1 MRPLILLL
9 LAFALRPISAEAVVI
24 TFMHHADLHAH
35 LTTHAELVPDG
46 PIGAS
51 TTRTKVVQRGG
62 LARLSTLVKRIRAEN
77 PNSVLMSVGDTY
89 HGGVEA
95 MYTVGNA
102 IVEPMNTLGVDV
114 GVPGNWDF
122 GWGPFV
128 FRARYTDASRREL
141 EMLRDPLR
149 PQGIT
154 EIFRPNYP
162 NLAANMTTSIG
173 GRHLL
178 PPTMTKVVGGVKVG
192 FIGLTSDIVKFTYP
206 LLAPGLTFTQGEEQY
221 KQLINK
227 YAAQLRSQGH
237 TIVVVMSELGL
248 PKNWR
253 LAQTINPGAVDVIFS
268 AHTHELTST
277 PLTSASGTLVVEPG
291 NDTNLGRMDITVVN
305 NKVTGRAWR
314 VIPID
319 LTLSEDATMKA
330 VVDRHRQRFLRGP
343 VNINSPLP
351 NMTMA
356 LTHPINMVVGHTDQ
370 PLDRRSAL
378 ENSFNNA
385 FTDIVRHYGKTQ
397 FSMVP
402 GFRFS
407 GVIAEPG
414 VPLEGNTVANGDIT
428 LEDVYRFL
436 PMPFLIA
443 TAEVTGKQLRSMI
456 EESLKSVY
464 SHDPFNQIGGWT
476 FGFSGLKATV
486 DLSAPD
492 GSRVRTLHLKDTA
505 MPITDSSVL
514 TVTGCRRPI
523 EPMDKLCNFTGVSNV
538 RPLIRTGIME
548 PWTSIDIM
556 IEALATKVP
565 FNAARRDITDVSGIP
580 LWPQSPWIGPL
591 PGTQ

>member
-1 MRPLILLL
+1 MRPIFLLL
-9 LAFALRPISAEAVVI
+9 LPILLAPLSAQGVTI
-24 TFMHHADLHAH
+24 TFMHQADLHAN
-35 LTTHAELVPDG
+35 LITHAELVPDG
-46 PIGAS
+46 PIGDPN
-51 TTRTKVVQRGG
+51 TGTEVVQRGG
-62 LARLSTLVKRIRAEN
+62 MARLATLIKRIRAEN
-77 PNSVLMSVGDTY
+77 PNSVLMSIGDTY

-149 PQGIT
+149 PDIDQIL
-154 EIFRPNYP
+154 RPNYP
-162 NLAANMTTSIG
+162 NLAANMVNTMT
-173 GRHLL
+173 GRHVLA
-178 PPTMTKVVGGVKVG
+178 PTFSKTVGGVKIG
-192 FIGLTSDIVKFTYP
+192 FIGLTSDIVKYTYP
-206 LLAPGLTFTQGEEQY
+206 LLAPGLTFTEGEQAY
-221 KQLINK
+221 TRLINK

-248 PKNWR
+248 PKNWS
-253 LAQTINPGAVDVIFS
+253 LAQTINRGAVDVIFS
-268 AHTHELTST
+268 AHTHELTAT
-277 PLTSASGTLVVEPG
+277 PLTSASGALIVEPG

-319 LTLSEDATMKA
+319 LTLAEDATMKA
-330 VVDRHRQRFLRGP
+330 VVDRHRERFLRGP
-343 VNINSPLP
+343 VNIQSPLP
-351 NMTMA
+351 NITMA
-356 LTHPINMVVGHTDQ
+356 LTHPIDMVVGHTDQ
-370 PLDRRSAL
+370 PLDRAYAL
-378 ENSFNNA
+378 ESNFNNA
-385 FTDIVRHYGKTQ
+385 FTDIIRHYGKTDLGLA
-397 FSMVP
+397 P

-407 GVIAEPG
+407 GLIAAPG
-414 VPLEGNTVANGDIT
+414 APLEGNTVATGDIT

-436 PMPFLIA
+436 PMPFMIA
-443 TAEVTGKQLRSMI
+443 TADVTGQQLRMLL

-464 SHDPFNQIGGWT
+464 SHDAFNQAGGWT

-492 GSRVRTLHLKDTA
+492 GARVSDLHLSDNNT
-505 MPITDSSVL
+505 PITDSTVL

-523 EPMDKLCNFTGVSNV
+523 EPLDKLCNFRGVTNV
-538 RPLIRTGIME
+538 RPLIGTGMLE
-548 PWTSIDIM
+548 PWTGIDIL
-556 IEALATKVP
+556 IEGLSKKVP

-580 LWPQSPWIGPL
+580 LWPQSPWVGPL
-591 PGTQ
+591 PGTE